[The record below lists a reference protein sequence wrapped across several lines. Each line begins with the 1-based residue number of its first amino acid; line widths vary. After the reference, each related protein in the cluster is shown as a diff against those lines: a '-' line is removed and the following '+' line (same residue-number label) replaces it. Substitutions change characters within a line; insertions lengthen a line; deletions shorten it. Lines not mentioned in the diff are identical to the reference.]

1 MYNDFKIY
9 YRKKITIY
17 TTNTDV
23 FSINENVIADIFV
36 LGGRYNPITS
46 SLTGPFTEDLLKT
59 YILINRS

>member
-9 YRKKITIY
+9 YRKKNY
-17 TTNTDV
+17 DLYYEYRC

-46 SLTGPFTEDLLKT
+46 SLTGPFTEDLLKNL
-59 YILINRS
+59 YF